1 MWRYGGRVAA
11 AVEAQLIQV
20 AVGAAPSARVAG
32 RCQSEAAAAAGCGPV
47 AGRRGV
53 DGGGGLPRGCLLRGR
68 SRSAPSRHKAAAASR
83 TAVVGPAGA
92 FAAAAAEAVA
102 ACTPGRRLLLL
113 PRHLPLRQ
121 PSCTIHFH
129 LNRRPRRWRR
139 PRATQPR
146 SPASSVAAGADA
158 VAASAAAAAAGVAP
172 SGPSRETGVPG
183 APPEGAAAAAA
194 AANPE
199 EPSWSGAETAAGQ
212 RERSASVV
220 AAVVQ
225 AVYAGEAEELFA
237 DWKRTRLTPTAAAG
251 AAAVRRLRAAA
262 AAARPPRRPPPP
274 RQWRRSRRRAAAG
287 LGSRRSATC
296 RAPRARRSR
305 S

>member
-32 RCQSEAAAAAGCGPV
+32 RCQSEAAAAAAGCGPV

-53 DGGGGLPRGCLLRGR
+53 DGGGGLPRGCSLRGR

-158 VAASAAAAAAGVAP
+158 VAASAVAAAAAGVAP

-194 AANPE
+194 AAANPE
-199 EPSWSGAETAAGQ
+199 EPSWSGAETAAGR

-237 DWKRTRLTPTAAAG
+237 DWKRTRLTLT
-251 AAAVRRLRAAA
+251 AAAVRRRRAAAA